1 MKSIAVYT
9 VSRLAVIAVL
19 LVVGYAVGLRS
30 YLLVFAAIVV
40 SLPASYLLL
49 RRQRDKVT
57 GELAR
62 RGAERADRK
71 ASLRAQLRGGDDD
84 DAR

>member
-9 VSRLAVIAVL
+9 LSRLAVIAVL

-30 YLLVFAAIVV
+30 YLLVFAAVV
-40 SLPASYLLL
+40 LGLPISYLLL
-49 RRQRDKVT
+49 RRQRDKAT

-62 RGAERADRK
+62 RAAKRSDRK
-71 ASLRAQLRGGDDD
+71 ASLRSQLRGDD
-84 DAR
+84 DAAR